1 MESANPVCIMF
12 EFYKAKSFE
21 RGNNMCCT
29 PQINLNNKQSKKR
42 LVVLAFLLCFIVVS
56 MLSQAFILTHADHAH
71 DNNGVGGGC
80 ATCAQ
85 IQSAENLLKQ
95 LGTAV
100 INAAAAFTGLF
111 TVIAIIQSAFSDIT
125 LLTPVTLKI
134 RMNN

>member
-1 MESANPVCIMF
+1 MSIII
-12 EFYKAKSFE
+12 K
-21 RGNNMCCT
+21 T
-29 PQINLNNKQSKKR
+29 NKQTIVKFVA
-42 LVVLAFLLCFIVVS
+42 LTVLICFIVVS
-56 MLSQAFILTHADHAH
+56 LLSGAFILTHADHEH
-71 DNNGVGGGC
+71 DHNGVSGTC

-100 INAAAAFTGLF
+100 INAASVLAGLF
-111 TVIAIIQSAFSDIT
+111 ASIAIIRSAFSNAT